1 MNSQAA
7 QSYLK
12 TKVLTATAE
21 QLQLML
27 YDGAIRFAEQGRAAL
42 EKKDFQ
48 ASHHALIR
56 AQKIINELI
65 SGLRR
70 DVYPELCGKLAS
82 LYTYAHRNLVG
93 ANTRHQVS
101 MVDEALKVL
110 RFQRDTWAMLLEKVG
125 KTKAADAVR
134 AGEAPPPDLRMES
147 TLSIQG

>member
-48 ASHHALIR
+48 ASHQALTR

-70 DVYPELCGKLAS
+70 DVYPELCGKLAA
-82 LYTYAHRNLVG
+82 LYTYAHRNLVQ
-93 ANTRHQVS
+93 ANVRHQVG

-110 RFQRDTWAMLLEKVG
+110 RFQRETWAMLLEKVG
-125 KTKAADAVR
+125 KTKAAAAQQVDV
-134 AGEAPPPDLRMES
+134 PPAEMRMETTIS
-147 TLSIQG
+147 MQG